1 MGRKTNFTARTLIP
15 FLIIVIIAGS
25 FSYTAAWSPDTR
37 LTTDA
42 SVDWDPFIT
51 STTDGEIWIVWR
63 SDRTGNDEI
72 HYKIFDGSS
81 WSNDTRL
88 TWEPHSDLY
97 PSVMQANDGKIWV
110 VWASDRNEHDLD
122 LYYKVFNGSWSE
134 DTILTW
140 ENHNDIYPSV
150 MQASDGKIWVVW
162 ASDRNEHDLDL
173 YYKVFNGSWSNDTQ
187 LTTDLDTQDWTPS
200 IMQANDGKIWVAF
213 TKTETANPKHED
225 IYCKIFS
232 GSEWFG
238 PFQLTFDDQHS
249 ESNPSIMQASDG
261 TIWVVWH
268 TDRDIYENLYYKVR
282 WINHTWSD
290 DIKLTTYLADDMY
303 PSITQTPDQTIW
315 VAWGSWRSGFTD
327 IYYTISCRDVA
338 ITEIT
343 VPVDLVIR
351 GETIS
356 INVTAIN
363 RGTESETFEVEC
375 HANSTLVGSETISLI
390 PGQNQSL
397 TFQWNTTDFSSGNY
411 IINATAVAVPR
422 EGKLHD
428 NYLSDGLVEVRA
440 NLFDLSKAYG
450 SSPGDH
456 NWNPSCDF
464 NKDNKVDVSDLFD
477 LSKNY

>member
-15 FLIIVIIAGS
+15 FLIIVIITVS

-37 LTTDA
+37 LTTD
-42 SVDWDPFIT
+42 SSIDWDPSIT

-63 SDRTGNDEI
+63 STRTGNDEI
-72 HYKIFDGSS
+72 HYKIFNGSS

-88 TWEPHSDLY
+88 TWETHSDLY

-110 VWASDRNEHDLD
+110 VWASQRNELD
-122 LYYKVFNGSWSE
+122 WNLYYKVFNGSWSE
-134 DTILTW
+134 D
-140 ENHNDIYPSV
+140 
-150 MQASDGKIWVVW
+150 M
-162 ASDRNEHDLDL
+162 
-173 YYKVFNGSWSNDTQ
+173 Q

-200 IMQANDGKIWVAF
+200 IMQAIDGKIWVAF
-213 TKTETANPKHED
+213 TKTEIAHPKHED

-238 PFQLTFDDQHS
+238 PFQLTFDDKNS

-268 TDRDIYENLYYKVR
+268 SNKDIYDNLYYKIR

-290 DIKLTTYLADDMY
+290 NMKLTTYLADDMY

-315 VAWGSWRSGFTD
+315 VAWGSWRSGVTD
-327 IYYTISCRDVA
+327 IYYKISCRDVA

-356 INVTAIN
+356 INVTAMN
-363 RGTESETFEVEC
+363 RGTESETFEVQC

-397 TFQWNTTDFSSGNY
+397 TFQWNTTNFSSGKY
-411 IINATAVAVPR
+411 VINATAIAVPR
-422 EGKLHD
+422 EGKLQD
-428 NYLSDGLVEVRA
+428 NYLSYGLVEVRA
-440 NLFDLSKAYG
+440 NLFDLMEAYG
-450 SSPGDH
+450 SSPGDL
-456 NWNPSCDF
+456 NWNPDCDF
-464 NKDNKVDVSDLFD
+464 NKDNKVDTSDLFD